1 MQSCGPPLLWCGSD
15 CGSIRFIRFGPPP
28 RYSLFV
34 SNLGWVETM
43 GSTPLSAITEYPLCP
58 KWNTADGPIAM
69 WNSQETFLLISDGSF
84 FIQPGHSVTKVT
96 QDWYPRDYCD
106 TVTWAEWKN
115 KTWWSPISAGLCVK
129 SPCRRLFRLI
139 HFKEIRMEAEKW
151 VGKCISI
158 TRQGAAPPKHC
169 PPTKLHCK

>member
-1 MQSCGPPLLWCGSD
+1 MFQ
-15 CGSIRFIRFGPPP
+15 R
-28 RYSLFV
+28 
-34 SNLGWVETM
+34 ETRLEGNIVHVPM
-43 GSTPLSAITEYPLCP
+43 
-58 KWNTADGPIAM
+58 WNTLWEKMFPMFQRETRLEGKCFPFSTLKHALGTNFSMVQSETRLMDPLQCEIARK
-69 WNSQETFLLISDGSF
+69 TFLLISDGSF
-84 FIQPGHSVTKVT
+84 FIQPGHSVTNVT
-96 QDWYPRDYCD
+96 QDWYPCDYCD

-115 KTWWSPISAGLCVK
+115 KTWWSPISAGLYVK